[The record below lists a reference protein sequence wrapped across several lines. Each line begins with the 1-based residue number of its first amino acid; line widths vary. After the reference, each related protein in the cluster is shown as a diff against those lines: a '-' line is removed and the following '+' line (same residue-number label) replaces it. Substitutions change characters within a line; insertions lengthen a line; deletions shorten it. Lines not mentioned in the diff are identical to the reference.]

1 MNTNPKQRTMNTN
14 PIRSDRRWTVTR
26 EYTGKA
32 KPQFVIRFC
41 GDWVDSRS
49 TYPAAVTRAVG
60 AKAVRDGA
68 LVFVEESV
76 TSNH

>member
-1 MNTNPKQRTMNTN
+1 MNTT

-41 GDWVDSRS
+41 GDWIDSRT
-49 TYPAAVTRAVG
+49 TYLAAVTCAVVS
-60 AKAVRDGA
+60 KATRDGA

-76 TSNH
+76 TPNH

>member
-1 MNTNPKQRTMNTN
+1 MNTNTN
-14 PIRSDRRWTVTR
+14 PLRSDQRWTVTR
-26 EYTGKA
+26 EFTGKA

-41 GDWVDSRS
+41 GDWIDSRS

-68 LVFVEESV
+68 LVIGEQRTTMPEPICL
-76 TSNH
+76 NL

>member
-1 MNTNPKQRTMNTN
+1 MNPN

-41 GDWVDSRS
+41 GDWIDSRT
-49 TYPAAVTRAVG
+49 TYPAAVTCAVVS
-60 AKAVRDGA
+60 KAVRDSA

-76 TSNH
+76 TNNH

>member
-1 MNTNPKQRTMNTN
+1 MNTN
-14 PIRSDRRWTVTR
+14 PIRSDQRWTVTR
-26 EYTGKA
+26 EFTGEV

-49 TYPAAVTRAVG
+49 TYTAAVTRAVG

-68 LVFVEESV
+68 LVIGEPWSLTPEHVYS
-76 TSNH
+76 T

>member
-1 MNTNPKQRTMNTN
+1 MNHN

-26 EYTGKA
+26 EYTGNA

-41 GDWVDSRS
+41 GDWIDSRT
-49 TYPAAVTRAVG
+49 TYPAAVTCAVVS
-60 AKAVRDGA
+60 KAARDGA
-68 LVFVEESV
+68 LVFVEEPV